1 MHVIEIF
8 KPGCYIPM
16 SGACLCFSETDLQQT
31 ALAYDRRLGKAPLV
45 IGHPADDRPAFGSV
59 YGLVFRNSMMEAI
72 VDEVDPA
79 FAEAV
84 NIGRFKKVSASF
96 YTPTA
101 PANPRPGRYYLKHVG
116 FLGAVSPAVNGLA
129 DARFSECSGA
139 VGATWVP
146 VVAFGQPHCS
156 TFDTERLAHHYRAI
170 DYQLAHPGVR
180 YLDAA
185 IATERH

>member
-1 MHVIEIF
+1 
-8 KPGCYIPM
+8 M
-16 SGACLCFSETDLQQT
+16 SGDCLCFSETDLQQT

-59 YGLVFRNSMMEAI
+59 YGLVVRNSTLEAI
-72 VDEVDPA
+72 VDEVATA
-79 FAEAV
+79 FQEAV

-116 FLGAVSPAVNGLA
+116 FLGAMAPAVKGLA
-129 DARFSECSGA
+129 DAHFAEFSVA
-139 VGATWVP
+139 ANWVP
-146 VVAFGQPHCS
+146 VVAFGQPS
-156 TFDTERLAHHYRAI
+156 YSMSDPERLAHHYRAI
-170 DYQLAHPGVR
+170 DYQLAYPGVR